1 VWRIIGISQAG
12 WKRKSEKETKNAYIA
27 ALSLRHRKSS
37 RNQPQVGSISLTM
50 PKLSPEKILH
60 FAAAAVMPA
69 KGKSH
74 FQYGLNLSTAK
85 IVALP
90 LIPLHQLS
98 DRQLQTG
105 NKIAHKTR
113 STPRRKCGTSLP
125 LALMF
130 DWQGDM
136 KDPAR

>member
-1 VWRIIGISQAG
+1 MCRIIGISQTG

-60 FAAAAVMPA
+60 FVAAAVMPA

-74 FQYGLNLSTAK
+74 FQYG
-85 IVALP
+85 
-90 LIPLHQLS
+90 
-98 DRQLQTG
+98 
-105 NKIAHKTR
+105 
-113 STPRRKCGTSLP
+113 
-125 LALMF
+125 
-130 DWQGDM
+130 
-136 KDPAR
+136 